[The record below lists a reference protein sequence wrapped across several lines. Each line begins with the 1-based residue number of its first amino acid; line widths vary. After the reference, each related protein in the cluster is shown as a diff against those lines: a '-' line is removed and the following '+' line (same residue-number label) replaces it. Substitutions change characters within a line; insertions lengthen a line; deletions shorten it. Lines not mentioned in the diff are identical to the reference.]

1 MIDGLRDSVF
11 LRGPMGTIRVAL
23 FDDSKHIREALGVLI
38 AGTSGFSLAGTH
50 PDANDCLRALQ
61 QDQPDVILMDIDMPG
76 TSGIEAVRR
85 IRGVR
90 PELPV
95 IMLTVFEDEDR
106 VYAALCAGAVG
117 YLLKNTPPVKLID
130 ALREAH
136 AGGAPMS
143 PSIARKVMSH
153 FQRLPAPPDPTTAPA
168 LSERERDVLQCLV
181 EGLSYKMIGVR
192 LGIGYET
199 VRTHMKHIY
208 EKLHVSSMTEAV
220 AKTLQQRLL
229 G

>member
-1 MIDGLRDSVF
+1 MEPV
-11 LRGPMGTIRVAL
+11 RVTL

-38 AGTSGFSLAGTH
+38 SGTVGFILAGTNA
-50 PDANDCLRALQ
+50 DANDCLRAIQ
-61 QDQPDVILMDIDMPG
+61 QSKPDVVLMDIDMPG
-76 TSGIEAVRR
+76 TTGIEAMKR
-85 IRGVR
+85 IRVAH
-90 PELPV
+90 PALPV
-95 IMLTVFEDEDR
+95 IMLTVFEDEER

-117 YLLKNTPPVKLID
+117 YMLKNTDPAKLIE

-136 AGGAPMS
+136 TGGAPMT
-143 PSIARKVMSH
+143 PSIARKVMQH
-153 FQRLPAPPDPTTAPA
+153 FQRLPVLSATSSLERS
-168 LSERERDVLQCLV
+168 LSEREKEVLQCLV
-181 EGLSYKMIGVR
+181 EGLGYKMIGAR

-208 EKLHVSSMTEAV
+208 DKLHVTSMTEAV